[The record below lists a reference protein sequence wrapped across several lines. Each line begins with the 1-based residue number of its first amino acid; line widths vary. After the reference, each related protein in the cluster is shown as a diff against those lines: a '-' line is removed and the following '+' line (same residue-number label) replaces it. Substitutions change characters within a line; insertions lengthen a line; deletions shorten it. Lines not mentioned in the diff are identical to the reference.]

1 MHCPFCGA
9 NDTKVIDSRLVAEGE
24 QVRRRR
30 ECLACGERFTTFETA
45 ELVLPRLIKTD
56 GSRQPFDEEKLRAGM
71 QRALE
76 KRPVSVERL
85 ESSLVHIK
93 HKLRATGE
101 REVKSLV
108 VGELVMAEL
117 QKLDEV
123 AYIRFASVY
132 RRFQDLNEFRE
143 EIDRLAREPLAIL
156 DAHYM
161 ARALELAR
169 KGHYTTHPNP
179 RVGCVIVRDGQI
191 VGEGWHERAG
201 EPHAEVHALHAAGE
215 LARGATAYVT
225 LEPCSH
231 HGRTPPCADALVNAG
246 VARVVAAMQDPNPEV
261 AGRGLQRLAQA
272 GIATESG
279 VLEGEAR
286 KLNQGFLKRMEHGLP
301 FVRVKL
307 AMSLD
312 GRTAME
318 SGESQWITGPA
329 ARSAV
334 QRLRAQ
340 ASVVLTGA
348 DTVLADNAR
357 LTVRA
362 DELGLDADQT
372 ALVMSRPPLR
382 VLVDGRLRVP
392 LDAPFF
398 KAGPVLVATCVAV
411 EEQYANGPECLIVPG
426 YDGQVDLRQ
435 LLVELAHRGVNE
447 VLLELNEEAL
457 AADLDA

>member
-1 MHCPFCGA
+1 MTTSP
-9 NDTKVIDSRLVAEGE
+9 E
-24 QVRRRR
+24 Q
-30 ECLACGERFTTFETA
+30 T
-45 ELVLPRLIKTD
+45 
-56 GSRQPFDEEKLRAGM
+56 
-71 QRALE
+71 
-76 KRPVSVERL
+76 
-85 ESSLVHIK
+85 
-93 HKLRATGE
+93 
-101 REVKSLV
+101 
-108 VGELVMAEL
+108 
-117 QKLDEV
+117 
-123 AYIRFASVY
+123 
-132 RRFQDLNEFRE
+132 
-143 EIDRLAREPLAIL
+143 IL

-179 RVGCVIVRDGQI
+179 RVGCVMVSDGQI
-191 VGEGWHERAG
+191 VGEGWHVRTG
-201 EPHAEVHALHAAGE
+201 EPHAEVHALRAAGDK
-215 LARGATAYVT
+215 ARGATAYVT

-246 VARVVAAMQDPNPEV
+246 VARVVAAMQDPNPSV
-261 AGRGLQRLAQA
+261 AGRGMQRLAQA
-272 GIATESG
+272 GISIESG

-334 QRLRAQ
+334 QRLRAE

-362 DELGLDADQT
+362 DELGLDAEQT
-372 ALVMSRPPLR
+372 AQVMSRLPLR
-382 VLVDGRLRVP
+382 VLIDGRLRVP

-398 KAGPVLVATCVAV
+398 KAGPALVATCMAI
-411 EEQYANGPECLIVPG
+411 EEQYANGPECLIVAG
-426 YDGQVDLRQ
+426 SDGQVDLRK
-435 LLVELAHRGVNE
+435 LLVQLAARGVND
-447 VLLELNEEAL
+447 VLVEAGPRLAGAFAQQGLVDEFQIFIAGKFLGSSARPLLDWPLAQMKDAPELKITEIRAVGDDWRVTAIPVP
-457 AADLDA
+457 AASV

>member
-1 MHCPFCGA
+1 MTSPA
-9 NDTKVIDSRLVAEGE
+9 
-24 QVRRRR
+24 Q
-30 ECLACGERFTTFETA
+30 
-45 ELVLPRLIKTD
+45 
-56 GSRQPFDEEKLRAGM
+56 Q
-71 QRALE
+71 
-76 KRPVSVERL
+76 
-85 ESSLVHIK
+85 
-93 HKLRATGE
+93 
-101 REVKSLV
+101 
-108 VGELVMAEL
+108 
-117 QKLDEV
+117 
-123 AYIRFASVY
+123 
-132 RRFQDLNEFRE
+132 
-143 EIDRLAREPLAIL
+143 AIL
-156 DAHYM
+156 DAQYM

-169 KGHYTTHPNP
+169 RGHYSTHPNP
-179 RVGCVIVRDGQI
+179 RVGCVIVRDGQV
-191 VGEGWHERAG
+191 VGEGWHIRAG
-201 EPHAEVHALHAAGE
+201 EPHAEVHALRAAGE
-215 LARGATAYVT
+215 QARGATAYVT

-246 VARVVAAMQDPNPEV
+246 VARVVAAMQDPNPDV

-286 KLNQGFLKRMEHGLP
+286 LLNQGFLKRMEHGLP

-362 DELGLDADQT
+362 DELGLDAEQT

-398 KAGPVLVATCVAV
+398 KAGPALVATCMAV
-411 EEQYANGPECLIVPG
+411 EEQYANGPECMIVAG
-426 YDGQVDLRQ
+426 DDGQVDLRR
-435 LLVELAHRGVNE
+435 LLVALAARDVNE
-447 VLLELNEEAL
+447 VLVEAGPRLAGAFARQGLVDEFQIFIAGKFLGSSARPLLDWPLAQMKDAPELKITEIRAVGDDWRVT
-457 AADLDA
+457 AVPVAQASV

>member
-1 MHCPFCGA
+1 M
-9 NDTKVIDSRLVAEGE
+9 TV
-24 QVRRRR
+24 
-30 ECLACGERFTTFETA
+30 TA
-45 ELVLPRLIKTD
+45 
-56 GSRQPFDEEKLRAGM
+56 Q
-71 QRALE
+71 Q
-76 KRPVSVERL
+76 
-85 ESSLVHIK
+85 
-93 HKLRATGE
+93 
-101 REVKSLV
+101 
-108 VGELVMAEL
+108 
-117 QKLDEV
+117 
-123 AYIRFASVY
+123 
-132 RRFQDLNEFRE
+132 
-143 EIDRLAREPLAIL
+143 AIL
-156 DAHYM
+156 DAQFM

-169 KGHYTTHPNP
+169 RGHYTTHPNP

-191 VGEGWHERAG
+191 VGEGWHVRAG
-201 EPHAEVHALHAAGE
+201 EPHAEVHALRAAGE

-272 GIATESG
+272 GIATQSG

-286 KLNQGFLKRMEHGLP
+286 KINEGFLKRMEHGLP

-312 GRTAME
+312 GRTAMQ

-362 DELGLDADQT
+362 DELGLDAQQT

-398 KAGPVLVATCVAV
+398 KAGPALVATCMAV
-411 EEQYANGPECLIVPG
+411 EEQYANGPECMIVAG
-426 YDGQVDLRQ
+426 DDGQVDLHR
-435 LLVELAHRGVNE
+435 LLKALAARGVNE
-447 VLLELNEEAL
+447 VLVEAGPRLAGAFARQGLVDEFQIFIAGKFLGSSARPLLDWPLAQMKDAAELKITEIRAVGDDWRVIAIPVPL
-457 AADLDA
+457 ASV